1 MRIASILSIIN
12 QGKKKHKIIV
22 DIFSY
27 NIHEGKGAQKVEQYG
42 LYPKLWMKFC
52 KSLQHNK
59 EKKMTPLLWRPP
71 CSLVNNLIFPIFCE
85 LSEISLIVQSLLVF
99 EWSKRRE
106 TLWTTT
112 RRGRII
118 KLVVNKESKGGWGF
132 GCPACSPSPSPTR
145 AASPSTASSPPPYP
159 TKKTWS
165 RCLIQFLSWPW
176 PARWI
181 SWWGDSSSKNIWFWV
196 LV

>member
-59 EKKMTPLLWRPP
+59 EKIMTPLLWRPP

-99 EWSKRRE
+99 EWSERRA

-118 KLVVNKESKGGWGF
+118 KFVVNKESKASRGMGVWVSCLF
-132 GCPACSPSPSPTR
+132 SIAISNSCC
-145 AASPSTASSPPPYP
+145 AALYSFFSTTLPNQEN
-159 TKKTWS
+159 
-165 RCLIQFLSWPW
+165 LITSF
-176 PARWI
+176 
-181 SWWGDSSSKNIWFWV
+181 DTV
-196 LV
+196 LLLALTSTVDILVRRVLQ